1 MNILVAGCGKTG
13 AALAGKLA
21 EYGHDI
27 AVIDENGSNFDNL
40 PEGFGGLAFEGIPI
54 DSDALVK
61 AGIKTCDVVAAVTL
75 DDNINLMIAQLAK
88 EVFGVK
94 RVIARVSDKEKEQIY
109 SSFGLTTV
117 CPTNLT
123 VDSLAS
129 AVDEYSRNESYIRMG
144 NHTVR
149 FFSMAA
155 PASDTP
161 AANSSVNAELDSAIS
176 ATPSELL
183 CKCAILSFKALQE
196 ESILRTISSKR
207 PRIPLI
213 ASAISPI
220 SSPRFSSIPLFISDA
235 KSSSAVF

>member
-61 AGIKTCDVVAAVTL
+61 AGIKTCDVVAAVTS
-75 DDNINLMIAQLAK
+75 DDNINLMVAQLAK

-129 AVDEYSRNESYIRMG
+129 AVDEFSHNESYIRMG

-155 PASDTP
+155 PAEFIGKKALGITLEQDEILY
-161 AANSSVNAELDSAIS
+161 AVINAEGEMRLVTNYNFVINSGD
-176 ATPSELL
+176 TLV
-183 CKCAILSFKALQE
+183 F
-196 ESILRTISSKR
+196 SK
-207 PRIPLI
+207 LV
-213 ASAISPI
+213 
-220 SSPRFSSIPLFISDA
+220 D
-235 KSSSAVF
+235 